1 MSQSQIDTEK
11 FRDALLRERQ
21 KVAEAIQYLHDEN
34 PGSLEDETEETMS
47 VDNHPADVAT
57 ATVDREI
64 DYTLE
69 ENSEHVLRAIDEAL
83 ERIEAGTF
91 GICSNCG
98 KPIEPERLELLP
110 YATLCIECKRL
121 EERG

>member
-1 MSQSQIDTEK
+1 MAEDTEK
-11 FRDALLRERQ
+11 FRDALVRERQ
-21 KVAEAIQYLHDEN
+21 KVAEAISYLHEEHQR
-34 PGSLEDETEETMS
+34 SLEEESDEIIGG

-69 ENSEHVLRAIDEAL
+69 ENSEHVLQAIDDAL
-83 ERIEAGTF
+83 QRIESGTY
-91 GICSNCG
+91 GACSRCG
-98 KPIEPERLELLP
+98 KQIEPERLELLP